1 MKLRKNEMKLRKK
14 QIEVPKNFF
23 RSSVEDFYI
32 ILRHFQFPQRC
43 GLSGGDWLSVAG
55 GRLARGIGAI
65 GAI

>member
-23 RSSVEDFYI
+23 RSSVEDFYF
-32 ILRHFQFPQRC
+32 ILRHFQFPRGY

-55 GRLARGIGAI
+55 GRLARGIGAL